1 MYRPNNLLIESMN
14 MKDESELDIRI
25 EVTDRKNC
33 EESASGLIVKGINMD
48 SESRFE
54 KLFKRLDSAIF
65 EL

>member
-1 MYRPNNLLIESMN
+1 ME
-14 MKDESELDIRI
+14 DESELDIRI
-25 EVTDRKNC
+25 EITDKKSC

-48 SESRFE
+48 CESRFE